1 MPLDRVEMAQLKA
14 AIWKAGGV
22 NLAGQ
27 GYMIGKKHVLE
38 LLELYSEE
46 TIEEIKNG
54 KRDYAYVEGDGDGD
68 GDGGE

>member
-1 MPLDRVEMAQLKA
+1 MPLSRVEMAQLKA

-22 NLAGQ
+22 NIAGI
-27 GYMIGKKHVLE
+27 GYMIGKGHVLE

-54 KRDYAYVEGDGDGD
+54 KRYSYVEGSPD
-68 GDGGE
+68 GDGGG